1 MTLSTQNPHA
11 KRRWILLAG
20 AVAVGTLVL
29 AAVAFAVHDLKFQ
42 LDGDT
47 SSVDIAPIIGITR
60 PVDWNDLY
68 NTDKSVVTSPPTGF
82 APGDMSTDYRIV
94 ASGGK
99 AGQFDTS
106 DGTTYTGGSKDT
118 LDIHS
123 GWRCVGANNVTNKGD
138 ITNAY
143 ATKYSAANGDSILY
157 FAMEKYVPQGTNNIG
172 IWFLQDKNVGCLE
185 NGTGN
190 GNAFDGIHKNGDIL
204 VVSAFDSGGKVSTI
218 LAYSWD
224 TSLNNGAGG
233 LHLET
238 PTAGVDCR
246 QTPVTNPSDSLCG
259 AANEDAITIQWA
271 HASNSDGSGN
281 AAGAS
286 TTIPAATFFEGGIN
300 QSAFDAFKGK
310 CFTHFL
316 FDTRSATS
324 TTATLYDYAL
334 GTIGKC
340 ESTTVT
346 TPKQYNAGNDTVS
359 DIPAAGLTIP
369 TTASGGSIQVKDS
382 ALITVNGIASFNSSV
397 TFSLCGPLDLT
408 STSNC
413 ATGGTQVGTAK
424 AVTSSPSTVL
434 SDAVTLT
441 SAGRYC
447 WRAVFAADDTAGVPG
462 SSDPKPTGD
471 NTTTECFK
479 VNPVTPT
486 LSTTAVDST
495 GAALTGPVDFGQ
507 AIYDK
512 SALSGTASQP
522 ATPPFFLSSTN
533 PPPTQAKA
541 GGTIVFKLYGPSA
554 TQTPTTADCT
564 KLAKDANGVD
574 FPSAGISVTVDGDST
589 AYPAA
594 NPSTVTFTP
603 GAPGYYFWK
612 AAYGGNSPN
621 TTAAPLDN
629 SGNPTQHNADCSVA
643 SERVQVRQIPTT
655 ISTAQSAIPNDS
667 ATITSSVTGNNLG
680 AGGTVLFRL
689 YGPTGGATP
698 KTAAENCAA
707 GSTTLG
713 TGGLLYKQAPITL
726 VGGAHSE
733 TVNTTNTTVS
743 VNVSET
749 YVWNV
754 TYAPAA
760 ADTAHTGRQ
769 SACQENTVL
778 TFNNDA
784 GPGTLFP

>member
-1 MTLSTQNPHA
+1 M
-11 KRRWILLAG
+11 
-20 AVAVGTLVL
+20 VL
-29 AAVAFAVHDLKFQ
+29 AAVAFVVHDLKFQ

-123 GWRCVGANNVTNKGD
+123 GWRFVGANNVTNKGD

-157 FAMEKYVPQGTNNIG
+157 FAMEKYVPQGTNNVG
-172 IWFLQDKNVGCLE
+172 IWYLQDKNVGCLE

-271 HASNSDGSGN
+271 QASNSDGSGN

-413 ATGGTQVGTAK
+413 ATGGTQVGTTK

-479 VNPVTPT
+479 VN
-486 LSTTAVDST
+486 
-495 GAALTGPVDFGQ
+495 
-507 AIYDK
+507 
-512 SALSGTASQP
+512 
-522 ATPPFFLSSTN
+522 
-533 PPPTQAKA
+533 
-541 GGTIVFKLYGPSA
+541 
-554 TQTPTTADCT
+554 
-564 KLAKDANGVD
+564 
-574 FPSAGISVTVDGDST
+574 
-589 AYPAA
+589 
-594 NPSTVTFTP
+594 
-603 GAPGYYFWK
+603 
-612 AAYGGNSPN
+612 
-621 TTAAPLDN
+621 
-629 SGNPTQHNADCSVA
+629 
-643 SERVQVRQIPTT
+643 
-655 ISTAQSAIPNDS
+655 
-667 ATITSSVTGNNLG
+667 
-680 AGGTVLFRL
+680 
-689 YGPTGGATP
+689 
-698 KTAAENCAA
+698 
-707 GSTTLG
+707 
-713 TGGLLYKQAPITL
+713 
-726 VGGAHSE
+726 
-733 TVNTTNTTVS
+733 
-743 VNVSET
+743 
-749 YVWNV
+749 
-754 TYAPAA
+754 
-760 ADTAHTGRQ
+760 
-769 SACQENTVL
+769 
-778 TFNNDA
+778 
-784 GPGTLFP
+784 